1 MSFVCNTLQG
11 IPLTWTNFVGRPNSC
26 CWGGGRLGW
35 EEGGR
40 HLSRGHQLPPGWKSF
55 THCAISCFL
64 PTSHQPSLWFWYYL
78 YMNLVCEEK
87 LKISKI
93 TEAELNVAWH
103 EWAIQV
109 EQGTLFEL
117 ILASSYLDIKVGI
130 YSTCILTPPT
140 TSTRSL
146 LSIYLHIHQG
156 PFPTPFIFTLVPPLG
171 PLGPHLQGPSQQD
184 QRWVFII
191 PYC

>member
-11 IPLTWTNFVGRPNSC
+11 IPLTWTNSVGRPNSC
-26 CWGGGRLGW
+26 WWGGGRLGW

-55 THCAISCFL
+55 TNCAISCFL
-64 PTSHQPSLWFWYYL
+64 PTSHQPSLWFWYNL
-78 YMNLVCEEK
+78 NLNLVCEEK

-117 ILASSYLDIKVGI
+117 ILASSYLDIKV
-130 YSTCILTPPT
+130 T
-140 TSTRSL
+140 
-146 LSIYLHIHQG
+146 IYLHINSTNYLNKVSSQHL
-156 PFPTPFIFTLVPPLG
+156 PTYTSRPLSNTI
-171 PLGPHLQGPSQQD
+171 HLHISSTIRASWTSPA
-184 QRWVFII
+184 R
-191 PYC
+191 P